1 MQNITQPNMGRRIS
15 STLNWNLF
23 DSSAP
28 WPTHWHIFILHHLT
42 LTDTESSLNET
53 RLDYKIP
60 HYNQPKCG
68 DRECVWRRQGFNPI
82 HHLYWHRCE
91 PYLSS
96 SSYLN
101 HVYSPSPH
109 SFLNHNHYTVTLLAS
124 REQKKKNRVDT
135 NIGSES
141 SLGFD
146 RIFQHSCLATGF
158 ECCSF
163 KKQ

>member
-1 MQNITQPNMGRRIS
+1 MGRRIS

-28 WPTHWHIFILHHLT
+28 WPTHCLIFILHHLT
-42 LTDTESSLNET
+42 LTDTESSLWDEAGLQNT
-53 RLDYKIP
+53 PLQP
-60 HYNQPKCG
+60 TQSPSGPKCG

-82 HHLYWHRCE
+82 HHLYWHHCE

-109 SFLNHNHYTVTLLAS
+109 SFLNHNRYTATLLAS
-124 REQKKKNRVDT
+124 GEQKKKNRVDT